1 MVSLRRKR
9 HIPADFTAGK
19 ALQILLPVAIAG
31 ILDVFANLLPFSVNI
46 IPLNVT
52 PIRIIP
58 FSLPDHAAQPLILLN
73 PHDAPIAAA
82 CFSVP
87 FFSEAIIGFP
97 VVHDA
102 RNRLNRS
109 PGAPFRT
116 VIRLL
121 LFLRLFVQ
129 GNKPIQVPSS
139 PKLLTQNRIVSA
151 EEISGFSCP
160 SCADHHRIFAG
171 TSSRNNALFPWI
183 IRRL

>member
-87 FFSEAIIGFP
+87 FI
-97 VVHDA
+97 VHPRDT
-102 RNRLNRS
+102 S
-109 PGAPFRT
+109 SQYTSF
-116 VIRLL
+116 L
-121 LFLRLFVQ
+121 LFSLKR
-129 GNKPIQVPSS
+129 S
-139 PKLLTQNRIVSA
+139 
-151 EEISGFSCP
+151 
-160 SCADHHRIFAG
+160 
-171 TSSRNNALFPWI
+171 
-183 IRRL
+183 